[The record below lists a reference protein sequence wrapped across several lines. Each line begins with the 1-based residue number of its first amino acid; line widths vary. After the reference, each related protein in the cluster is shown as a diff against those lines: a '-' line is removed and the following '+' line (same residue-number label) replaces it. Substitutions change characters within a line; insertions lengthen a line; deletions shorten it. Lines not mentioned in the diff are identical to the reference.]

1 LEQTVLEM
9 NSIFSENAIAFVLF
23 VRLFVSS
30 RLPFYFISIQ
40 MFSKENNILVNT
52 DIIGGG
58 GRLLSKVPEG
68 ERLKKKLK
76 TTDLNA
82 EIETCT

>member
-1 LEQTVLEM
+1 LEQIVLEI

-40 MFSKENNILVNT
+40 MFSN
-52 DIIGGG
+52 
-58 GRLLSKVPEG
+58 
-68 ERLKKKLK
+68 
-76 TTDLNA
+76 
-82 EIETCT
+82 